1 MASNGPNN
9 ITIRNGN
16 VRGFRSGVELLGG
29 QGHLVEDVRAERN
42 TTIGINVSGDGSI
55 VRRNQVVDT
64 GGSTVTTSALGIQ
77 VTGSG
82 VRVLNNDVD
91 GIEATDNGNGYG
103 IFVVGATGAI
113 VQDNRVTNLSSVT
126 GASAGIAI
134 GLADA
139 LVERNVVSALNDPPD
154 YGIYF
159 VLGIGGY
166 RDNYVYGATTPFSGG
181 TNGGGNDSL

>member
-1 MASNGPNN
+1 
-9 ITIRNGN
+9 

-159 VLGIGGY
+159 VLDIGGY
-166 RDNYVYGATTPFSGG
+166 RDNYVYGATTPFSRG